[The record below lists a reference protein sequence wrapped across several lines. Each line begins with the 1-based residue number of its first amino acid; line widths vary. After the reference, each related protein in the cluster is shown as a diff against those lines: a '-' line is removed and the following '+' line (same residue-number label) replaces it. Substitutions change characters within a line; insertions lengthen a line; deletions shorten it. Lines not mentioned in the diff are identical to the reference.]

1 MSKALRRAPLGFAFG
16 TRNYERGGVY
26 GPIRRPYLTL
36 LAVDTGRVAVWADD
50 DPPIT
55 LVSGECAVF
64 YNQKSI
70 LYDYPRDLWT
80 TVAWLECEPSGGL
93 PPEFGEGRLLSR
105 VVPPSAR
112 LRSLLRLG
120 TELGPESTVHRNA
133 LRNSIGE
140 AVLDAFVLE
149 ASDGTHDAAVPPAAR
164 FAHRYIEARYLED
177 IDLKQIALAA
187 RVTPQHLVSSFRKA
201 FSVTPIR
208 FLWQLRARAAAAELC
223 ASDEPIAEIA
233 WRCGYRSPY
242 HFSRHIKQLFGMP
255 PSELR
260 ARGGF
265 EGGSNNTDG
274 AREIHF

>member
-1 MSKALRRAPLGFAFG
+1 
-16 TRNYERGGVY
+16 
-26 GPIRRPYLTL
+26 
-36 LAVDTGRVAVWADD
+36 
-50 DPPIT
+50 
-55 LVSGECAVF
+55 
-64 YNQKSI
+64 
-70 LYDYPRDLWT
+70 
-80 TVAWLECEPSGGL
+80 
-93 PPEFGEGRLLSR
+93 
-105 VVPPSAR
+105 
-112 LRSLLRLG
+112 
-120 TELGPESTVHRNA
+120 
-133 LRNSIGE
+133 
-140 AVLDAFVLE
+140 
-149 ASDGTHDAAVPPAAR
+149 VPPAAR

-201 FSVTPIR
+201 FAVTPIR
-208 FLWQLRARAAAAELC
+208 FLWQLRARAAAVELC

-260 ARGGF
+260 ARRGF